1 MKSREL
7 ISGAAYGPEALKV
20 IGEAFDKA
28 WDEIAGHFGDDPR
41 EIEAGRLRL
50 AEAVLSVAHEQ
61 ARDVEA
67 LKDGALQAMALGYVP
82 RVRLVSLADHEHSG

>member
-1 MKSREL
+1 MKAREL

-41 EIEAGRLRL
+41 EIEAGRL
-50 AEAVLSVAHEQ
+50 
-61 ARDVEA
+61 
-67 LKDGALQAMALGYVP
+67 LQAMALGYVP